1 MESEVNKIDKILI
14 VDDRPENLYSL
25 ESMLSDDGR
34 IEVIKAL
41 SGQEALKI
49 AYQEELSLIM
59 LDVQM
64 PEMDGFEVAHM
75 LKSTKR
81 TKKVPIVFVT
91 AISKEKKYLLQ
102 GLGEGAIDYLFK
114 PLDVEVTKAKVNT
127 LLTFF
132 HQQKELER
140 KNTELAALNEQ
151 KNYFMGMASHD
162 LRNPLG
168 NIITL
173 AQFIETESEKLSDEQ
188 KTFVHTIID
197 SGQFM
202 LNLLNDLLD
211 ISRIESGNVNIQ
223 MNEIDLLD
231 LVQSAIGDSRYH
243 AQKKNISIQFS
254 AHENLPSPCG
264 DASQLRQVMNNLI
277 SNAIKYSMPGTT
289 VEVLIEKQ
297 ESSIIISVADQG
309 QGIPEEEL
317 EKVFRPFHKTS
328 VKSTAGEKSTGL
340 GLTIAKRVVEAH
352 NGEIRVS
359 SQVGKGSVF
368 SFSLPLRS
376 APEKVQ

>member
-1 MESEVNKIDKILI
+1 MNSETVKRDKILI

-25 ESMLSDDGR
+25 ETMLSDDGR
-34 IEVIKAL
+34 IEILKAL

-49 AYQEELSLIM
+49 AYQEDLSLIM

-81 TKKVPIVFVT
+81 TRKVPIVFVT
-91 AISKEKKYLLQ
+91 AISKEKRFLLQ
-102 GLGEGAIDYLFK
+102 GLEEGAIDYLFK
-114 PLDVEVTKAKVNT
+114 PLDVEITKAKVNT

-140 KNTELAALNEQ
+140 KNAELAALNEQ
-151 KNYFMGMASHD
+151 KNYFLGMASHD

-173 AQFIETESEKLSDEQ
+173 AQFIDDENDKLSEEQ
-188 KTFVHTIID
+188 RYFLQTIVD

-211 ISRIESGNVNIQ
+211 VSRIESGNANIQ
-223 MNEIDLLD
+223 MKELNIIDM
-231 LVQSAIGDSRYH
+231 VQSSMSDNMYQ
-243 AQKKNISIQFS
+243 AQKKNITLEYSSQDDIPLFT
-254 AHENLPSPCG
+254 G
-264 DASQLRQVMNNLI
+264 DSVQLRLVMNNLI
-277 SNAIKYSMPGTT
+277 SNAIKYSLEST
-289 VEVLIEKQ
+289 VIEIHITKYDNVI
-297 ESSIIISVADQG
+297 EISVTDHG
-309 QGIPEEEL
+309 QGIPADEL
-317 EKVFRPFHKTS
+317 DKVFRPFQVTS

-340 GLTIAKRVVEAH
+340 GLTIAKKVIEAH
-352 NGEIRVS
+352 KGEIKVIS
-359 SQVGKGSVF
+359 EVGKGSVF
-368 SFSLPLRS
+368 SFTLPIC
-376 APEKVQ
+376 EKVSVAG

>member
-1 MESEVNKIDKILI
+1 MENEVNKVDKILI

-114 PLDVEVTKAKVNT
+114 PLDVEITKAKVNT

-162 LRNPLG
+162 LRNPIG

-211 ISRIESGNVNIQ
+211 ISRIESGHVNIQ
-223 MNEIDLLD
+223 MNEVNLLD
-231 LVQSAIGDSRYH
+231 LVQSAIGDSRFH

-289 VEVLIEKQ
+289 VEVLIEKK
-297 ESSIIISVADQG
+297 ENSVIVSVADQG

-352 NGEIRVS
+352 NGEIRVN

-368 SFSLPLRS
+368 SFTLPLRT
-376 APEKVQ
+376 AAEKV

>member
-1 MESEVNKIDKILI
+1 MESEVNKVDKILI

-91 AISKEKKYLLQ
+91 AISKEKKYMLQ

-127 LLTFF
+127 LLMFF

-140 KNTELAALNEQ
+140 KNAELAALNEQ

-168 NIITL
+168 NIIAL
-173 AQFIETESEKLSDEQ
+173 AQFIESEAGQLNEEHRN
-188 KTFVHTIID
+188 FLHTI
-197 SGQFM
+197 
-202 LNLLNDLLD
+202 
-211 ISRIESGNVNIQ
+211 
-223 MNEIDLLD
+223 
-231 LVQSAIGDSRYH
+231 
-243 AQKKNISIQFS
+243 
-254 AHENLPSPCG
+254 
-264 DASQLRQVMNNLI
+264 
-277 SNAIKYSMPGTT
+277 
-289 VEVLIEKQ
+289 VE
-297 ESSIIISVADQG
+297 
-309 QGIPEEEL
+309 
-317 EKVFRPFHKTS
+317 
-328 VKSTAGEKSTGL
+328 
-340 GLTIAKRVVEAH
+340 
-352 NGEIRVS
+352 
-359 SQVGKGSVF
+359 
-368 SFSLPLRS
+368 
-376 APEKVQ
+376 

>member
-1 MESEVNKIDKILI
+1 MEATTKPDKILI

-25 ESMLSDDGR
+25 ETMLGDEGK
-34 IEVIKAL
+34 IEILTAS

-49 AYQEELSLIM
+49 AFQEDLSLIM

-81 TKKVPIVFVT
+81 TRKVPIVFVT

-127 LLTFF
+127 LLTFY
-132 HQQKELER
+132 HQQQELEQ
-140 KNTELAALNEQ
+140 KNLELASLNEQ
-151 KNYFMGMASHD
+151 KNYFLGMASHD

-173 AQFIETESEKLSDEQ
+173 AQFIESDEDKLSDEQ
-188 KTFVHTIID
+188 KTFLATIIS

-211 ISRIESGNVNIQ
+211 VSRIESGNATIEL
-223 MNEIDLLD
+223 NEINIVELIQ
-231 LVQSAIGDSRYH
+231 QSIADNKYH
-243 AQKKNISIQFS
+243 AQKKNISIQYS
-254 AHENLPSPCG
+254 AHENIPSLHG
-264 DASQLRQVMNNLI
+264 DAAQLRLVLNNLI
-277 SNAIKYSMPGTT
+277 SNAIKYSVQGTL
-289 VEVLIEKQ
+289 VEINVSCNETEVEIA
-297 ESSIIISVADQG
+297 VADQG
-309 QGIPEEEL
+309 QGIPEDEL
-317 EKVFRPFHKTS
+317 DEVFRPFQRTS
-328 VKSTAGEKSTGL
+328 VQSTAGEKSTGL
-340 GLTIAKRVVEAH
+340 GLTIAKKVVEAH
-352 NGEIRVS
+352 NGTISVTS
-359 SQVGKGSVF
+359 KVGKGTVF
-368 SFSLPLRS
+368 SFTLPLHQKT
-376 APEKVQ
+376 A